1 MATNRL
7 FVDSALRNWKSNV
20 DGATKFFS
28 ALSKEQLL
36 KEIVPGKNRLIYVWG
51 HLAAFN
57 DGLIPLLD
65 IGKRFH
71 PELDEAFVRN
81 PDRSIEI
88 PFDRDQLDHIWR
100 MTNEVL
106 WAGFAELSPDAWL
119 ERHTAV
125 SAEDFEREP
134 HRNRFNVLIGRTAHL
149 AYHFGQVK
157 LAPNP

>member
-1 MATNRL
+1 MATDGL
-7 FVDSALRNWKSNV
+7 FVDAALRNWKTNV

-36 KEIVPGKNRLIYVWG
+36 KEIAPGKNRLIYVWG
-51 HLAAFN
+51 HLTAVN

-65 IGKRFH
+65 IGTRFH
-71 PELDEAFVRN
+71 PELDEVFVRN

-125 SAEDFEREP
+125 SAEEFEREP
-134 HRNRFNVLIGRTAHL
+134 HRNRFNVLIGRTTHL

-157 LAPNP
+157 LAGTL